1 MQEVTVIYLDF
12 DDGEIP
18 RVVVG
23 HFYTWKMECGYR
35 VRVRTETGIPVVLE
49 NVRRRSTDDNVY
61 FATGARR
68 VDGSPVSKMRVK
80 NTRLESPRQIYTA
93 TRNYM
98 SRNTGVSLD
107 KVREHSRFELRKG
120 VRHVAAEPLIV
131 AAYYNL
137 PFAETLEVFG
147 YNRPDGSLSGIVFI
161 PRISKSEP
169 EPEPEP
175 EEEES
180 KAWFFGV
187 LGIEGFPESKQD
199 AVDAVKHAFR
209 EKARVLH
216 PDVGGSAEGF
226 RELQAAREAAITQI
240 NAVFPVGLVFS
251 I

>member
-1 MQEVTVIYLDF
+1 MKEITVIYLDF
-12 DDGEIP
+12 DDGGIP

-23 HFYTWKMECGYR
+23 HFYTWKMKCGYR
-35 VRVRTETGIPVVLE
+35 VSVRTDTGIPVVLE
-49 NVRRRSTDDNVY
+49 NVRQQSTDNNVY
-61 FATGARR
+61 FATGVHR

-80 NTRLESPRQIYTA
+80 NTQLESPRQIYTA

-98 SRNTGVSLD
+98 SRHQGVSLD
-107 KVREHSRFELRKG
+107 KVREHIRFELRKG

-137 PFAETLEVFG
+137 PFAEALKIFG
-147 YNRPDGSLSGIVFI
+147 YNLPDGSLSGIVFI
-161 PRISKSEP
+161 PRISENEP

-175 EEEES
+175 EKEES
-180 KAWFFGV
+180 PAWFFDV

-216 PDVGGSAEGF
+216 PDVGGSTEGF

-251 I
+251 V